1 MRREATTKAEVSTK
15 DVAGSDG
22 DAGSE
27 NQSTGGPPSSSEA
40 QIAAEEEKLTRPP
53 ALAEILAPLVTS
65 AAASSPSPSSSSSSL
80 SSPSLF
86 SLADSCDKQG
96 ESLLG
101 LACSLG
107 LDQAVFLL
115 LQAGAY
121 VDAPGARDGATPL
134 LRAAGA
140 GNANV
145 VKALIAMGADAA
157 AVNAY
162 GEVRT
167 GEKRE
172 TTFVSGTIALI
183 YCRFCIFFAL
193 CCAHL
198 ISLPLFWP

>member
-1 MRREATTKAEVSTK
+1 M
-15 DVAGSDG
+15 
-22 DAGSE
+22 
-27 NQSTGGPPSSSEA
+27 GGLGYPGW
-40 QIAAEEEKLTRPP
+40 R
-53 ALAEILAPLVTS
+53 
-65 AAASSPSPSSSSSSL
+65 
-80 SSPSLF
+80 SSPSLL

-121 VDAPGARDGATPL
+121 VDAPGARDSATPL
-134 LRAAGA
+134 LRAAAA

-167 GEKRE
+167 GKKRG
-172 TTFVSGTIALI
+172 TTFVAGTVALI
-183 YCRFCIFFAL
+183 CCRFCIFFAL
-193 CCAHL
+193 CTSYLVAL
-198 ISLPLFWP
+198 AITFTTEERTSSSSKVQRSSQPTSES